1 MAGEQPLTD
10 TGEVVEEEI
19 VDYSAPRAPQPSAF
33 GSIWDSQLGVPST
46 PILAGEQLDDVPD
59 DEPEIPEYLLAERRQ
74 QRGAPPRV
82 GGRGGRGRGGAYQA
96 ALDRE
101 RFGRGSGSSSGGTG
115 SFSSGP
121 RPSRPPVARG
131 PRPDRGPR
139 QDRPPRQYTEAPRR
153 ESDGSPWS
161 EVPPELEAQLRAE
174 LARRPAREAP
184 PPVARSEPA
193 PTPEAAAKAA
203 PSTPRRARAP
213 RKTSD
218 EAPVAASS
226 AASAAASEVAA
237 KPRRTRTAVKKVEAA
252 APVLADEPAK
262 PKRTRAPRK
271 AAPEA

>member
-1 MAGEQPLTD
+1 MTEAGEI
-10 TGEVVEEEI
+10 VEEEI

-74 QRGAPPRV
+74 QRSAPPRV
-82 GGRGGRGRGGAYQA
+82 GGRGGRGRGGAYQV

-101 RFGRGSGSSSGGTG
+101 RFGRSGAPSGGGTG
-115 SFSSGP
+115 NFNSGP
-121 RPSRPPVARG
+121 RPSRAPVPRG

-174 LARRPAREAP
+174 LARRPAREAAP
-184 PPVARSEPA
+184 APARSEAAPA
-193 PTPEAAAKAA
+193 LEPVAKAA
-203 PSTPRRARAP
+203 AAPRRPRAT
-213 RKTSD
+213 RKTGD
-218 EAPVAASS
+218 EAPAAAQ
-226 AASAAASEVAA
+226 AAVPAASEVEA
-237 KPRRTRTAVKKVEAA
+237 KPRRTRTAAKKVEAA
-252 APVLADEPAK
+252 APAVQADAPEK